1 LTSLKPSVCFLV
13 DTREQEPLAFGP
25 PVRTDY
31 FSCAT
36 TRLAALREGD
46 YSVALN
52 GRPLLSIRLERKS
65 LGDLHGRVGF
75 QRARFEAELRRLRA
89 YDYRGIIIEATPDE
103 LTPVLRAPFPR
114 GAGRIVK
121 MLDNFPEQKL
131 VGVQPGRQNRDSGR
145 FGRKTIYFI
154 GAPSETRT
162 PDPLIKSQL
171 LYQLS

>member
-13 DTREQEPLAFGP
+13 DTREQQPLAFGP
-25 PVRTDY
+25 AVRTDY

-46 YSVALN
+46 YGVALN

-89 YDYRGIIIEATPDE
+89 YDYRGIIIQATLDE
-103 LTPVLRAPFPR
+103 LTPGYQRLQISPRAALGSPGAWSVLMGSRSGWPGTTRRRR
-114 GAGRIVK
+114 GCA
-121 MLDNFPEQKL
+121 
-131 VGVQPGRQNRDSGR
+131 SGYW
-145 FGRKTIYFI
+145 G
-154 GAPSETRT
+154 PSR
-162 PDPLIKSQL
+162 LRC
-171 LYQLS
+171 